1 MTVAF
6 ERITEFDKKSRAI
19 PAMALDIS
27 KAIVMVSH
35 AGLLYKFKTYGI
47 PGPVSVII
55 LSFFSNRL
63 FWVVLRE
70 NSLQWYLVNATVPQ
84 SFVFCPTVFLLYLN
98 GFRNIFIGDIANY
111 ANNTSHYCMCDQASD
126 LWQQLE
132 LVF

>member
-1 MTVAF
+1 MIVAF

-55 LSFFSNRL
+55 LYFFSNRL
-63 FWVVLRE
+63 L
-70 NSLQWYLVNATVPQ
+70 
-84 SFVFCPTVFLLYLN
+84 
-98 GFRNIFIGDIANY
+98 
-111 ANNTSHYCMCDQASD
+111 
-126 LWQQLE
+126 
-132 LVF
+132 